1 MAEQATQVSQ
11 AQTSRGAPAPIII
24 VNDSERIK
32 NFVHSIRN
40 AEGNIVQEPTLLK
53 PGANR
58 IDKETYERHA
68 KDFKTD
74 DRIWVLDKSFS
85 TLSERDA
92 EALAKQTID
101 VSLLRA
107 FASVEKRKRP
117 LAALTEQI
125 DACAKRASGPAKSDS
140 ETDD

>member
-11 AQTSRGAPAPIII
+11 STQRSPAAPIIV

-32 NFVHSIRN
+32 GFVHSTRN
-40 AEGNIVQEPTLLK
+40 AEGNIVQETTLLK

-58 IDKETYERHA
+58 LDKETFDRHA

-85 TLSERDA
+85 ALSERDA

-101 VSLLRA
+101 VVLLKA

-117 LAALTEQI
+117 LAALNEQI
-125 DACAKRASGPAKSDS
+125 EACSSRAKGEAKSDD
-140 ETDD
+140 EEN